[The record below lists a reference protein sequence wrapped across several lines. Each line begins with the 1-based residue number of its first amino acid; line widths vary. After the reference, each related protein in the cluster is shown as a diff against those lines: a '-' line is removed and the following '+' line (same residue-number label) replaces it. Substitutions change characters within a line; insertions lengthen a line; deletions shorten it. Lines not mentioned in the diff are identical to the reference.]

1 MPEYKQHTLASIV
14 ADKHEAAAVFEKY
27 QLDFCC
33 RGKRTLQQAC
43 AEKNIP
49 VEPVI
54 EDLQQVFDPRC
65 GVQHQVINALSG
77 AQLVDYIVLKH
88 HGYVKHAMPVI
99 YQHLERV
106 ATKHGDRFPYMQQV
120 FQLFATLQQEMDAHM
135 QKEETVLFPRIKEVE
150 QAVQQ
155 NGGEPA
161 PDAGYISAPIHM
173 METEHEEAGN
183 IMAQIRQLTND
194 YTPPEDACTTFRI
207 SLAELKA
214 FETDLHEHVHLENNI
229 LFPRMVQMMK

>member
-1 MPEYKQHTLASIV
+1 MLEYKQHTLASIV
-14 ADKHEAAAVFEKY
+14 ADRYEAAAVFEKY

-33 RGKRTLQQAC
+33 KGKRTLQQAC
-43 AEKNIP
+43 EEKNIP

-54 EDLQQVFDPRC
+54 EELQGVFDPGF
-65 GVQHQVINALSG
+65 GVQDQVINAFT
-77 AQLVDYIVLKH
+77 ATQLVDYIVLKH
-88 HGYVKHAMPVI
+88 HVYVKQAMPVI

-106 ATKHGDRFPYMQQV
+106 VTKHGDRFPYMQQV

-135 QKEETVLFPRIKEVE
+135 QKEEMVLFPRIKEVE

-155 NGGEPA
+155 NNAHPA
-161 PDAGYISAPIHM
+161 LNTGYIYQPIHM

-194 YTPPEDACTTFRI
+194 YTPPEEACTTFRI

-214 FETDLHEHVHLENNI
+214 FETDLHQHVHLENNI
-229 LFPRMVQMMK
+229 LFPRIVQMMQ